1 MEAFLSNNSIDVL
14 TSEFFGKFE
23 QEIHRES
30 SKVRKYMIAGVAA
43 QLLDLK
49 SRLTLNEPQ
58 LYQFR
63 GQ

>member
-30 SKVRKYMIAGVAA
+30 SKVRQNTIAGVAA
-43 QLLDLK
+43 QVLDVK
-49 SRLTLNEPQ
+49 IIETE
-58 LYQFR
+58 
-63 GQ
+63 